1 MIIGPIH
8 SRLKSGVAAIAFCLC
23 FACAALGAQ
32 SDTQKDRQQNDALRS
47 DQQPHD
53 AKQGDA
59 QQNDAK
65 PLDAPTQE
73 DASAPD
79 FGPQTAQATA
89 EAARRYAAIAAS
101 GGWPRIARP
110 IGPGAKGKPVVD
122 LRRRLA
128 AENYLAHEDADV
140 GVWDAKLTDA
150 LKQFQSRVGL
160 KETGTISPATL
171 RELNVRAAERVRALE
186 ATAERLSKMKF
197 DFGERYVDVNIPAAA
212 VESVENGRRLE
223 GYTAIVGGPKNASPQ
238 ITAKISSVLINPAWT
253 VPASIV
259 KRELAPALRRNPN
272 YLASQ
277 HIRVL
282 DGRGREIDLR
292 RLRGLS
298 LDRAAMFTFRQDP
311 GPKNSLGSLH
321 LDMPNKD
328 EVYMHDTPNKDLF
341 ERDYRFLSHGCVRV
355 EGIYGLAS
363 WLLQEPGQP
372 GEWDQAALR
381 SKVDAGKTESIKL
394 RRPTPV
400 AWVYMTGW
408 ASPDGAA
415 HFRHD
420 IYNLDKGAALPGAQQ
435 KTTAPAQKGASP
447 RGRLRR

>member
-1 MIIGPIH
+1 MRRRRG
-8 SRLKSGVAAIAFCLC
+8 
-23 FACAALGAQ
+23 AL
-32 SDTQKDRQQNDALRS
+32 
-47 DQQPHD
+47 
-53 AKQGDA
+53 
-59 QQNDAK
+59 
-65 PLDAPTQE
+65 
-73 DASAPD
+73 APD

-89 EAARRYAAIAAS
+89 EAARRYAAIVAS

-110 IGPGAKGKPVVD
+110 IGPGAKGKAVID

-128 AENYLAHEDADV
+128 AENYLAQEDADAA
-140 GVWDAKLTDA
+140 VWDAKLTDA
-150 LKQFQSRVGL
+150 LKHFQSRMGL
-160 KETGTISPATL
+160 KETGTLSPATL
-171 RELNVRAAERVRALE
+171 RELNVSSAERRRALE
-186 ATAERLSKMKF
+186 ATAERLSKVKF
-197 DFGERYVDVNIPAAA
+197 GFGERYVDVNIPAAE
-212 VESVENGRRLE
+212 VETVENGRRLQ
-223 GYTAIVGGPKNASPQ
+223 GYTAIVGDPKNASPQ
-238 ITAKISSVLINPAWT
+238 ITANIQSVLINPAWT

-272 YLASQ
+272 YLASRQ
-277 HIRVL
+277 IRVL

-298 LDRAAMFTFRQDP
+298 VERAAMFTFRQDP

-328 EVYMHDTPNKDLF
+328 EVYMHDTPNKELF

-355 EGIYGLAS
+355 EGIYDLAS

-372 GEWDQAALR
+372 GDWDQAALR
-381 SKVDAGKTESIKL
+381 SKVDKGKTETIKL

-408 ASPDGAA
+408 ASPDGAT

-420 IYNLDKGAALPGAQQ
+420 IYNLDKGVAIPAAGGAQQ
-435 KTTAPAQKGASP
+435 KTTAPAQKGAAA
-447 RGRLRR
+447 RALLRR

>member
-1 MIIGPIH
+1 MIKPIR
-8 SRLKSGVAAIAFCLC
+8 SRLKFSVAAIVFCHC
-23 FACAALGAQ
+23 FVSTAGAQ
-32 SDTQKDRQQNDALRS
+32 TETQKDPQQNDAQRS
-47 DQQPHD
+47 DQQPKD
-53 AKQGDA
+53 AKQGDPL
-59 QQNDAK
+59 QNDAK
-65 PLDAPTQE
+65 PLDAPAPE
-73 DASAPD
+73 EASAPD

-89 EAARRYAAIAAS
+89 DAARRYAAIAAS

-128 AENYLAHEDADV
+128 VENYLAQEDADAP
-140 GVWDAKLTDA
+140 VWDAKLTEA
-150 LKQFQSRVGL
+150 LKRFQSHVGL

-171 RELNVRAAERVRALE
+171 RELNAPAAERLRALE
-186 ATAERLSKMKF
+186 ATAERLSRMKF
-197 DFGERYVDVNIPAAA
+197 DFGERYVDVNIPAAE
-212 VESVENGRRLE
+212 VETVENGRRLE
-223 GYTAIVGGPKNASPQ
+223 SFTAIVGDPKNASPQ
-238 ITAKISSVLINPAWT
+238 ITAKIFSVLINPAWT

-272 YLASQ
+272 YLASRQ
-277 HIRVL
+277 IRVF
-282 DGRGREIDLR
+282 DGRGREVDLR

-298 LDRAAMFTFRQDP
+298 SERAAMFTFRQDP

-328 EVYMHDTPNKDLF
+328 EVYMHDTPNKELF

-355 EGIYGLAS
+355 EGIYDLAT

-381 SKVDAGKTESIKL
+381 SKVDTGKTETIKL

-408 ASPDGAA
+408 ASPDGAT

-420 IYNLDKGAALPGAQQ
+420 IYKLDKGAALPQP
-435 KTTAPAQKGASP
+435 KTTAPAQKGATSRARP
-447 RGRLRR
+447 RR